1 MSSPAEEAQVRE
13 ATRRI
18 IQGLDLETTKEKQI
32 VEMVEAQ
39 LGILLGDDE
48 ALMRCLQEEIEKFLL
63 DDTAKTSP
71 GKTKGITPKSQ
82 AGKRRRSLVKFED
95 DDDDEDPD
103 DGDWDH
109 TQEDEDEDLDEDD
122 ARGPK
127 KRRDDMNAAREKW
140 SEPAPAPSNTVPL
153 TLAVAPATSA
163 QPGAPVPED
172 KLLAALRLKGDDG
185 ATAKELAGFLKM
197 GKSEVNKA
205 LYRLQSS
212 GRVKSDGSGGGAPT
226 WRVGSS
232 SAPAPAPVPAA
243 APVGAS
249 AAPVGASAA
258 PVGASAVHPPPVA
271 PQSQGAGAVEGQIC
285 ALSRARRCTVSD
297 FRGKKYVGLREYYE
311 KDGVW
316 LPGKKGISL
325 PYEQWSQLRAKIGEV
340 NQRIA
345 DIGAK
350 KPISDATVCVL
361 GRDRRVT
368 VDIFNGSVMIG
379 IREFYEKDGAKLP
392 GKKGISLSKDQWE
405 LVTRHEDLIE
415 AACGGQ

>member
-18 IQGLDLETTKEKQI
+18 IQGVDLETVKEKQI

-63 DDTAKTSP
+63 DDTAEASP
-71 GKTKGITPKSQ
+71 GKTKRITPKSQ

-95 DDDDEDPD
+95 DDDNEDPD

-109 TQEDEDEDLDEDD
+109 TQEDEDEDFDEDD
-122 ARGPK
+122 AAPK

-153 TLAVAPATSA
+153 TSAVAPAA
-163 QPGAPVPED
+163 AAPGAPVPED
-172 KLLAALRLKGDDG
+172 KLLAALQLKGDDG
-185 ATAKELAGFLKM
+185 ATAKELAGFLKI

-212 GRVKSDGSGGGAPT
+212 GRVRSDGAGGGAPT

-232 SAPAPAPVPAA
+232 SAPPAPAPAPAPAA
-243 APVGAS
+243 PPVGAS
-249 AAPVGASAA
+249 AGP
-258 PVGASAVHPPPVA
+258 PPPVA

-345 DIGAK
+345 DFGAK

>member
-63 DDTAKTSP
+63 DDTAKISP
-71 GKTKGITPKSQ
+71 GKTKRITPKSQ

-95 DDDDEDPD
+95 DDDNEDPD

-109 TQEDEDEDLDEDD
+109 TQEDEDEDFDEDD
-122 ARGPK
+122 AAPK

-153 TLAVAPATSA
+153 TSAVAPAA
-163 QPGAPVPED
+163 AAPGAPVPED
-172 KLLAALRLKGDDG
+172 KLLAALQLKGDDG
-185 ATAKELAGFLKM
+185 ATAKELAGFLKI

-212 GRVKSDGSGGGAPT
+212 GRVRSDGAGGGAPT

-232 SAPAPAPVPAA
+232 SAPPAGAPASAPAPAA
-243 APVGAS
+243 PPVGAS
-249 AAPVGASAA
+249 AAP
-258 PVGASAVHPPPVA
+258 PPPPPVA

-345 DIGAK
+345 DFGAK

>member
-1 MSSPAEEAQVRE
+1 MASPAEEAQVRE
-13 ATRRI
+13 ATRRV
-18 IQGLDLETTKEKQI
+18 IQGVDLETVKEKQI

-48 ALMRCLQEEIEKFLL
+48 ALMACLQEEIETFLL
-63 DDTAKTSP
+63 DDTAVAKAGPGQTKPSKT
-71 GKTKGITPKSQ
+71 
-82 AGKRRRSLVKFED
+82 AAAKRRRSVVEDED
-95 DDDDEDPD
+95 DFNEDPE

-109 TQEDEDEDLDEDD
+109 TQEDEDDDVDLDEDELE
-122 ARGPK
+122 PK
-127 KRRDDMNAAREKW
+127 KRKDDMNAAREKW
-140 SEPAPAPSNTVPL
+140 SEPAPAPTGNVVL
-153 TLAVAPATSA
+153 TAGAPAA
-163 QPGAPVPED
+163 PVPGAPVPED
-172 KLLAALRLKGDDG
+172 KLLTALQLKGDDG
-185 ATAKELAGFLKM
+185 ATAKELAGFLKI

-212 GRVKSDGSGGGAPT
+212 GKVKSDASGGGAPT
-226 WRVGSS
+226 WRAGAVTLPGAA
-232 SAPAPAPVPAA
+232 SAPVVGASHAAPYA
-243 APVGAS
+243 APVVPDAPAAPS
-249 AAPVGASAA
+249 AAP
-258 PVGASAVHPPPVA
+258 AVPTN
-271 PQSQGAGAVEGQIC
+271 QGKDAVTGQIC

-325 PYEQWSQLRAKIGEV
+325 PYEQWGQLRAKIGEV

-345 DIGAK
+345 DIGAGTT
-350 KPISDATVCVL
+350 PSDATVCVL

-368 VDIFNGSVMIG
+368 VDVFKGSVMVG

-405 LVTRHEDLIE
+405 QVSKHEGTIE
-415 AACGGQ
+415 AACVGQ

>member
-18 IQGLDLETTKEKQI
+18 IQGVDLETVKEKQI

-95 DDDDEDPD
+95 DDDDEDPE

-109 TQEDEDEDLDEDD
+109 TLEDEDEDLDEDD
-122 ARGPK
+122 AAPK

-153 TLAVAPATSA
+153 TLAGVAPASA
-163 QPGAPVPED
+163 APGAPVPED
-172 KLLAALRLKGDDG
+172 KLLAALTLKGDDG
-185 ATAKELAGFLKM
+185 ATAKELAGFLKI

-212 GRVKSDGSGGGAPT
+212 GRVRSDGAGGGAPT

-232 SAPAPAPVPAA
+232 SAPPAPAPAPAPAA
-243 APVGAS
+243 PPGGAS
-249 AAPVGASAA
+249 AGP
-258 PVGASAVHPPPVA
+258 PPPVA

-345 DIGAK
+345 DFGAK

>member
-1 MSSPAEEAQVRE
+1 MLSSRRWSVLVLMLMVLSAAPPA
-13 ATRRI
+13 
-18 IQGLDLETTKEKQI
+18 G
-32 VEMVEAQ
+32 
-39 LGILLGDDE
+39 
-48 ALMRCLQEEIEKFLL
+48 
-63 DDTAKTSP
+63 
-71 GKTKGITPKSQ
+71 
-82 AGKRRRSLVKFED
+82 
-95 DDDDEDPD
+95 
-103 DGDWDH
+103 
-109 TQEDEDEDLDEDD
+109 
-122 ARGPK
+122 
-127 KRRDDMNAAREKW
+127 
-140 SEPAPAPSNTVPL
+140 APA
-153 TLAVAPATSA
+153 
-163 QPGAPVPED
+163 
-172 KLLAALRLKGDDG
+172 
-185 ATAKELAGFLKM
+185 
-197 GKSEVNKA
+197 
-205 LYRLQSS
+205 
-212 GRVKSDGSGGGAPT
+212 
-226 WRVGSS
+226 
-232 SAPAPAPVPAA
+232 SAPAPAAP
-243 APVGAS
+243 PVGAS
-249 AAPVGASAA
+249 AAP
-258 PVGASAVHPPPVA
+258 PPPPPVA

-345 DIGAK
+345 DFGAK

>member
-18 IQGLDLETTKEKQI
+18 IQGVDLETVKEKQI

-63 DDTAKTSP
+63 DDTAKISP
-71 GKTKGITPKSQ
+71 GKTKRITPKSQ

-95 DDDDEDPD
+95 DDDNEDLD

-109 TQEDEDEDLDEDD
+109 TQEDEDEDFDEDD
-122 ARGPK
+122 AAPK

-153 TLAVAPATSA
+153 TSAVAPAA
-163 QPGAPVPED
+163 AAPGAPVPED
-172 KLLAALRLKGDDG
+172 KLLAALQLKGDDG

-212 GRVKSDGSGGGAPT
+212 GRVRSDGAGGGAPT

-232 SAPAPAPVPAA
+232 SAPPAGAPASAPAPAA
-243 APVGAS
+243 PPVGAS
-249 AAPVGASAA
+249 AAP
-258 PVGASAVHPPPVA
+258 PPPPPVA

-325 PYEQWSQLRAKIGEV
+325 PYEQWSQLRSKIGEV

-345 DIGAK
+345 DFGAK

>member
-18 IQGLDLETTKEKQI
+18 IQGVDLETVKEKQI

-63 DDTAKTSP
+63 DDTAEASP
-71 GKTKGITPKSQ
+71 GKTKRITPKSQ

-95 DDDDEDPD
+95 DDDNEDPD

-109 TQEDEDEDLDEDD
+109 TQEDEDEDFDEDD
-122 ARGPK
+122 AAPK

-153 TLAVAPATSA
+153 TSAVAPAA
-163 QPGAPVPED
+163 AAPGAPVPED
-172 KLLAALRLKGDDG
+172 KLLAALQLKGDDG
-185 ATAKELAGFLKM
+185 ATAKELAGFLKI

-212 GRVKSDGSGGGAPT
+212 GRVRSDGAGGGAPT
-226 WRVGSS
+226 WRGGSS
-232 SAPAPAPVPAA
+232 SAPPAPAPAPAPAA
-243 APVGAS
+243 PPVGAS
-249 AAPVGASAA
+249 AGP
-258 PVGASAVHPPPVA
+258 PPPVA

-345 DIGAK
+345 DFGAK

>member
-18 IQGLDLETTKEKQI
+18 IQGVDLETVKEKQI

-63 DDTAKTSP
+63 DDTAEASP
-71 GKTKGITPKSQ
+71 GKTKRITPKSQ

-95 DDDDEDPD
+95 DDDNEDPD

-109 TQEDEDEDLDEDD
+109 TQEDEDEDFDEDD
-122 ARGPK
+122 AAPK

-153 TLAVAPATSA
+153 TSAVAPAA
-163 QPGAPVPED
+163 AAPGAPVPED
-172 KLLAALRLKGDDG
+172 KLLAALQLKGDDG
-185 ATAKELAGFLKM
+185 ATAKELAGFLKI

-212 GRVKSDGSGGGAPT
+212 GRVRSDGAGGGAPT

-232 SAPAPAPVPAA
+232 SAPPVGAPAPAPAA
-243 APVGAS
+243 PPVGAS
-249 AAPVGASAA
+249 AG
-258 PVGASAVHPPPVA
+258 HPPPVA

-345 DIGAK
+345 DFGAK

-368 VDIFNGSVMIG
+368 VDIFNGSVIIG

>member
-63 DDTAKTSP
+63 DDTAKISP
-71 GKTKGITPKSQ
+71 GKTKRITPKSQ

-95 DDDDEDPD
+95 DDDNEDPD

-109 TQEDEDEDLDEDD
+109 TQEDEDEDFDEDD
-122 ARGPK
+122 AAPK

-153 TLAVAPATSA
+153 TLAGVAPASA
-163 QPGAPVPED
+163 APGAPVPED
-172 KLLAALRLKGDDG
+172 KLLAALQLKGDDG

-212 GRVKSDGSGGGAPT
+212 GRVRSDGAGGGAPT
-226 WRVGSS
+226 WRVGGSS
-232 SAPAPAPVPAA
+232 SAPPAGAPASAPAPAAP
-243 APVGAS
+243 PVGAS
-249 AAPVGASAA
+249 AAPPS
-258 PVGASAVHPPPVA
+258 HPPVA

-345 DIGAK
+345 DFGAK

>member
-63 DDTAKTSP
+63 DDTAKISP
-71 GKTKGITPKSQ
+71 GKTKRITPKSQ

-95 DDDDEDPD
+95 DDDNEDLD

-109 TQEDEDEDLDEDD
+109 TQEDEDEDFDEDD
-122 ARGPK
+122 AAPK

-140 SEPAPAPSNTVPL
+140 SEPAPAPSDTVPL
-153 TLAVAPATSA
+153 TLAVAPASA
-163 QPGAPVPED
+163 APGAPVPED
-172 KLLAALRLKGDDG
+172 KLLAALTLKGDDG

-212 GRVKSDGSGGGAPT
+212 GMVRSDGAGGGAPT

-232 SAPAPAPVPAA
+232 SAP
-243 APVGAS
+243 PVGAS
-249 AAPVGASAA
+249 AGP
-258 PVGASAVHPPPVA
+258 PPPVA

-345 DIGAK
+345 DFGAK

-368 VDIFNGSVMIG
+368 VDVFNGSVMIG

>member
-1 MSSPAEEAQVRE
+1 MASPAEEAQVRE
-13 ATRRI
+13 ATRRV
-18 IQGLDLETTKEKQI
+18 IQGVDLETVKEKQI

-48 ALMRCLQEEIEKFLL
+48 ALMACLQEEIETFLL
-63 DDTAKTSP
+63 DDTAVAKAGPGQTKPKT
-71 GKTKGITPKSQ
+71 
-82 AGKRRRSLVKFED
+82 AAAKRRRSVVEDED
-95 DDDDEDPD
+95 DFNEDPE

-109 TQEDEDEDLDEDD
+109 TQEDEDDDVDLDEDELE
-122 ARGPK
+122 PK
-127 KRRDDMNAAREKW
+127 KRKDDMNAAREKW
-140 SEPAPAPSNTVPL
+140 SEPAPAPTGNVVL
-153 TLAVAPATSA
+153 TAGAPAA
-163 QPGAPVPED
+163 PVPGAPVPED
-172 KLLAALRLKGDDG
+172 KLLTALQLKGDDG
-185 ATAKELAGFLKM
+185 ATAKELAGFLKI

-212 GRVKSDGSGGGAPT
+212 GKVKSDASGGGAPT
-226 WRVGSS
+226 WRAGAVTLPGAA
-232 SAPAPAPVPAA
+232 SAPVVGASHA
-243 APVGAS
+243 APS
-249 AAPVGASAA
+249 AAPVVPHAPA
-258 PVGASAVHPPPVA
+258 PVGASAVPAVPTN
-271 PQSQGAGAVEGQIC
+271 QGKDAVTGQIC

-325 PYEQWSQLRAKIGEV
+325 PYEQWGQLRAKIGEV

-345 DIGAK
+345 DIGAGTT
-350 KPISDATVCVL
+350 PSDATVCVL

-368 VDIFNGSVMIG
+368 VDVFKGSVMVG

-405 LVTRHEDLIE
+405 QVSKHEGTIE
-415 AACGGQ
+415 AACVGQ